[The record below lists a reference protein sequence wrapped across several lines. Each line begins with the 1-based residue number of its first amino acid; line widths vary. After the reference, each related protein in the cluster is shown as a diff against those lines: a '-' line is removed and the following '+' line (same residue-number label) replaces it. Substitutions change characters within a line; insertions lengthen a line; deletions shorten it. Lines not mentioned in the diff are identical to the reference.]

1 MEFGIACDITAAG
14 PGLLGEIEA
23 AAEAAERSGFASW
36 WASGD
41 REQAGSG
48 GHDAVLGLQCV
59 ARATSGLGIRLS
71 GDVLSARSPAVR
83 AKQVA
88 TLDWFSGGRL
98 EYGLDLGAVLGQG
111 SGDSGDQEANLRTA
125 AEHLAAMRALWSQ
138 PRAAFEGERVA
149 FRGAIALPRP
159 AGGGLKVHVRHG
171 DPAVL
176 RMLARHAD
184 GWLGWLVPAD
194 ELPAALAGLAAA
206 LGEAG
211 RPAVDVRRTWLVPGD
226 EFAQARDILSADP
239 ALGVDEL
246 VAVFGTLPAPERV
259 RALI

>member
-1 MEFGIACDITAAG
+1 MEFGIACDITTVG

-23 AAEAAERSGFASW
+23 AAEAAEQAGFATW

-41 REQAGSG
+41 REQAVSG
-48 GHDAVLGLQCV
+48 GHDAVLALQCV
-59 ARATSGLGIRLS
+59 ARATEGLGLRLS

-83 AKQVA
+83 AKQLA
-88 TLDWFSGGRL
+88 TLDWFSDGRL
-98 EYGLDLGAVLGQG
+98 EYGLDLGAVLDQ
-111 SGDSGDQEANLRTA
+111 DSGETNPRTA

-211 RPAVDVRRTWLVPGD
+211 RPAVEVRRTWLVPGD
-226 EFAQARDILSADP
+226 EFAQARDIVSADP
-239 ALGVDEL
+239 SLGVDEL

>member
-14 PGLLGEIEA
+14 PGLLGELEA

-41 REQAGSG
+41 REQAASG
-48 GHDAVLGLQCV
+48 GHDAVLALQCV

-71 GDVLSARSPAVR
+71 GDVLAARSPAVR

-98 EYGLDLGAVLGQG
+98 EYGLDLG
-111 SGDSGDQEANLRTA
+111 GDQDAEQRTA
-125 AEHLAAMRALWSQ
+125 VAHLAAMRALWSQ
-138 PRAAFEGERVA
+138 PRATYEGERVV

-159 AGGGLKVHVRHG
+159 AGGGVKVHVRHG
-171 DPAVL
+171 DRTVL
-176 RMLARHAD
+176 RLLAGHAD
-184 GWLGWLVPAD
+184 GWLGWLVPAGA
-194 ELPAALAGLAAA
+194 LRAALAGLAEA

-211 RPAVDVRRTWLVPGD
+211 RERVRRTWLVPSH
-226 EFAQARDILSADP
+226 EFAQAREMLAADP
-239 ALGVDEL
+239 TLDVDEL
-246 VAVFGTLPAPERV
+246 VAVFAALPTPEHV